1 MTTIQGSIST
11 LVNNANAMFET
22 LGYISTNVANLN
34 TNGFKAQ
41 RFETY
46 LNVDG
51 TLEGKLRTDYSKGD
65 LVRTARDLDIGVDG
79 PGFIPVTKKDGTV
92 AYTKDGS
99 FAVNA
104 EGYIVTGDG
113 WLVADG
119 IKIPANYEK
128 LKIKTDGTVTILK
141 TNDTTF
147 EKIGKIP
154 IVTFNNPEGLEKI
167 EGNKVKQTTGSGKA
181 VLTENPSCIKQ
192 GMLEKANVNVYAYVN
207 DTLKLNGSLI
217 SSTRLVKII
226 DEIYRQSIN
235 LRQ

>member
-1 MTTIQGSIST
+1 MTTIQGSISN
-11 LVNNANAMFET
+11 LVNNSNAMFES
-22 LGYISTNVANLN
+22 LGYISSNVANMN

-51 TLEGKLRTDYSKGD
+51 TLEGKLRTDYSKGS
-65 LVRTARDLDIGVDG
+65 LIRTANDLDIGVDG

-92 AYTKDGS
+92 AYTKDGA
-99 FAVNA
+99 FTVNS
-104 EGYIVTGDG
+104 EGYMVTGDG

-128 LKIKTDGTVTILK
+128 LKIQTDGSVTVLK
-141 TNDTTF
+141 KNDTTF

-154 IVTFNNPEGLEKI
+154 VVTFNNPEGLQKA
-167 EGNKVKQTTGSGKA
+167 EGNKVIQTADSGKA
-181 VLTENPSCIKQ
+181 TLIDSPTCVKQ
-192 GMLEKANVNVYAYVN
+192 GMLEKANVDIYAYVN
-207 DTLKLNGSLI
+207 ETLKLNGSLI
-217 SSTRLVKII
+217 AGTRLVKVI
-226 DEIYRQSIN
+226 DELYRQSIN

>member
-1 MTTIQGSIST
+1 MTTIQGSISK
-11 LVNNANAMFET
+11 LVNNSTAMFESF
-22 LGYISTNVANLN
+22 GYISTNVANLN

-51 TLEGKLRTDYSKGD
+51 SIEGTLRTDYSKGN
-65 LVRTARDLDIGVDG
+65 LVRTARDLDIGIDG
-79 PGFIPVTKKDGTV
+79 AGFIPVTNKNGTV
-92 AYTKDGS
+92 AYTRDGS

-104 EGYIVTGDG
+104 EGYIVTSDG

-119 IKIPANYEK
+119 IKVPANYEK
-128 LKIKTDGTVTILK
+128 LKIQPDGTIKVLK

-147 EKIGKIP
+147 EKIGKILL
-154 IVTFNNPEGLEKI
+154 VSFNNPEGLKKI
-167 EGNKVKQTTGSGKA
+167 EGNKVVQSNDSGKA
-181 VLTENPSCIKQ
+181 TLIADNASIKQ
-192 GMLEKANVNVYAYVN
+192 GTLEKANVDVYSYVN
-207 DTLKLNGSLI
+207 ESLKLNGSLI
-217 SSTRLVKII
+217 ASTRLVKVV

>member
-1 MTTIQGSIST
+1 MTTLQGSISK
-11 LVNNANAMFET
+11 LINNSNAMFESF
-22 LGYISTNVANLN
+22 GYISSNVANLN

-51 TLEGKLRTDYSKGD
+51 SLDGTLRTDYSKGD
-65 LVRTARDLDIGVDG
+65 LVRTARDLDIGIDG
-79 PGFIPVTKKDGTV
+79 AGFVPVTNKDGSV
-92 AYTKDGS
+92 AYTRDCS

-104 EGYIVTGDG
+104 EGYIVSSDG

-128 LKIKTDGTVTILK
+128 LKIKPDGTVTVLK
-141 TNDTTF
+141 KNDTTF
-147 EKIGKIP
+147 ETIGKIP
-154 IVTFNNPEGLEKI
+154 LVSFNNPEGLNKL
-167 EGNKVKQTTGSGKA
+167 EGNKVAPTKDSGKA
-181 VLTENPSCIKQ
+181 TLIADHSSIKQ
-192 GMLEKANVNVYAYVN
+192 GMLEKANVDVFSYVN
-207 DTLKLNGSLI
+207 ESLKLNGSLI
-217 SSTRLVKII
+217 ASTRLVKVV

>member
-1 MTTIQGSIST
+1 MTTIQGSISK
-11 LVNNANAMFET
+11 LVTNSNAMFEAF
-22 LGYISTNVANLN
+22 GHISTNIANLN

-51 TLEGKLRTDYSKGD
+51 SLEGTLRTDYSKGSIM
-65 LVRTARDLDIGVDG
+65 RTGKDLDIGIDG
-79 PGFIPVTKKDGTV
+79 AGFIPVTNKNGTV
-92 AYTKDGS
+92 AYTRDGS
-99 FAVNA
+99 FAVNS
-104 EGYIVTGDG
+104 EGYLVSSDG

-119 IKIPANYEK
+119 IKIPASYEK
-128 LKIKTDGTVTILK
+128 LKIKTDGTVEVLK

-154 IVTFNNPEGLEKI
+154 LVSFNNPEGLNKI
-167 EGNKVKQTTGSGKA
+167 EGNKVEQTKDSGKA
-181 VLTENPSCIKQ
+181 TLIADHTSIKQ
-192 GMLEKANVNVYAYVN
+192 GMIEKANVDVFTYVN
-207 DTLKLNGSLI
+207 ESLKLNGSLI
-217 SSTRLVKII
+217 ASTRLVKVV